1 MTSERPSLELL
12 AGMLAE
18 LIRVVRTV
26 YQVIL
31 GKHIVFVR
39 ECVFMYVVGSLPTVG
54 CSMVCVMVWDGVV
67 RFGLSAVVY
76 LCVVGIP

>member
-39 ECVFMYVVGSLPTVG
+39 EYVFMYVVG
-54 CSMVCVMVWDGVV
+54 CSMVCDGMEWYGYGMVWCG
-67 RFGLSAVVY
+67 SVY
-76 LCVVGIP
+76 RS